1 MKLDTSGIDP
11 EELARFVN
19 DEYALRIAA
28 ISFHPKGEASYS
40 YVAGEQDGAR
50 WLIKIQET
58 ARAVDLE
65 TRLRAVSFLQT
76 DGGLPQLLGP
86 RRNRHGHCT
95 CRYDRFTVTV
105 YPFIEGATVWENGPS
120 DGYALAVAPLMATF
134 HQSARLLPFPVPEE
148 TFDNPFEA
156 PIQRALR
163 TVEAPGSL
171 ANDYQERLRR
181 LMLAQRADIFMTL
194 GKMRL
199 LKARV
204 SRLELDRAL
213 THGDPN
219 WANILVDRSG
229 GLHLIDWEDLA
240 FGPPERDLVF
250 FTDWGPGRFELF
262 LRQYLA
268 TYGLARLH
276 PEVFAFYL
284 YRRVAQEIADY
295 STRIL
300 FSNVDPA
307 EDEHAWT
314 ELQPY
319 LPADHAGIEA
329 GVRRVEEVIRRVA
342 DSQS

>member
-11 EELARFVN
+11 EQLARFID

-28 ISFHPKGEASYS
+28 ITFQPKGEASYS
-40 YVAGEQDGAR
+40 YIGDEPDGAH
-50 WLIKIQET
+50 WLIKVQDT
-58 ARAVDLE
+58 ARTVDLE
-65 TRLRAVSFLQT
+65 ARLRAVSFLHVE
-76 DGGLPQLLGP
+76 GGLPQLLAP
-86 RRNRHGHCT
+86 RRNRHGDCA
-95 CRYDRFTVTV
+95 CRYARYTVSV
-105 YPFIEGATVWENGPS
+105 YPFVEGVTVWEHGPS
-120 DGYALAVAPLMATF
+120 DAYAIAVAPLMAAF
-134 HQSARLLPFPVPEE
+134 HKSASLLPFPVPEE
-148 TFDNPFEA
+148 TFDNPFVG
-156 PIQRALR
+156 PILRALR

-181 LMLAQRADIFMTL
+181 LMLAQRADIFATL
-194 GKMRL
+194 DKMRQ
-199 LKARV
+199 LKAQARA
-204 SRLELDRAL
+204 LELDRAI

-219 WANILVDRSG
+219 WANILVDTAG
-229 GLHLIDWEDLA
+229 GLHLIDWDDLA

-268 TYGLARLH
+268 RYGPVRLH

-284 YRRVAQEIADY
+284 YRWVAQEIADY

-319 LPADHAGIEA
+319 LPAHHAELEA

-342 DSQS
+342 G